1 MAADAVADAMT
12 DLEALFVD
20 AGEFLEDAFVVGN
33 VAFAGAAWMVLAKF
47 DGQVENV
54 LLLLG
59 ASSPLRLLF

>member
-1 MAADAVADAMT
+1 
-12 DLEALFVD
+12 
-20 AGEFLEDAFVVGN
+20 LEDAFVVGY
-33 VAFAGAAWMVLAKF
+33 VAFAGAAGMVLAKF

>member
-1 MAADAVADAMT
+1 MAADAVADAMA

-20 AGEFLEDAFVVGN
+20 AGEFLEDAFVVGY
-33 VAFAGAAWMVLAKF
+33 VAFAGAAGMVLAKF